1 MSGAGQNIEPPAI
14 AFGCLP
20 ATAIRYLPR
29 PEGEAS
35 FTDAR
40 RSDLDSIV
48 HMTRILLVRHAPTPE
63 TGDRLTG
70 RAPGVSLD
78 RQGRQAA
85 RAVADALAGLEV
97 EAVYSSPIER
107 TMETAAIVAGPHE
120 MQPVVDPGLI
130 EMDFGGWT
138 GQTLESLRRLKAW
151 KSVQMTPSRFRFPNG
166 ESFAEAQHRSVAS
179 VERIAG
185 THAGKTVVA
194 VSHSDIIK
202 LVIAHYLGQAL
213 DLFQRLRISTAS
225 VSELRFDGDEAPAV
239 VSVNATGVV
248 V

>member
-1 MSGAGQNIEPPAI
+1 
-14 AFGCLP
+14 
-20 ATAIRYLPR
+20 
-29 PEGEAS
+29 
-35 FTDAR
+35 
-40 RSDLDSIV
+40 
-48 HMTRILLVRHAPTPE
+48 MTRILLVRHAPTPE

-78 RQGRQAA
+78 GKGRQAA
-85 RAVADALAGLEV
+85 RAVAAALAGLDI

-107 TMETAAIVAGPHE
+107 TMETAAFVARPHDL
-120 MQPVVDPGLI
+120 QPVVEPGLI
-130 EMDFGGWT
+130 EMDFGRWT
-138 GQTLESLRRLKAW
+138 GRTLESLRRHQAW
-151 KSVQMTPSRFRFPNG
+151 QSVQTTPSRFRFPDG
-166 ESFAEAQHRSVAS
+166 ESFAEAQHRSAGS

-185 THAGKTVVA
+185 MHEGKTVVA

-225 VSELRFDGDEAPAV
+225 ISELHIDGDRPHAV

-248 V
+248 A

>member
-1 MSGAGQNIEPPAI
+1 
-14 AFGCLP
+14 
-20 ATAIRYLPR
+20 
-29 PEGEAS
+29 
-35 FTDAR
+35 
-40 RSDLDSIV
+40 
-48 HMTRILLVRHAPTPE
+48 MTRILLVRHAPTPE

-70 RAPGVSLD
+70 RAPGVALD
-78 RQGRQAA
+78 RRGRQAA
-85 RAVADALAGLEV
+85 RTVAEALAGLDI

-107 TMETAAIVAGPHE
+107 TMETAAVVAGPHGL
-120 MQPVVDPGLI
+120 QPVIEPGLI

-151 KSVQMTPSRFRFPNG
+151 RSVQMTPSRFRFPGG
-166 ESFAEAQHRSVAS
+166 ESFAEAQHRSVES

-185 THAGKTVVA
+185 AHEGETVVA

-225 VSELRFDGDEAPAV
+225 VSELLIDGDQPPAV
-239 VSVNATGVV
+239 VSVNANEVV
-248 V
+248 A

>member
-1 MSGAGQNIEPPAI
+1 
-14 AFGCLP
+14 
-20 ATAIRYLPR
+20 
-29 PEGEAS
+29 
-35 FTDAR
+35 
-40 RSDLDSIV
+40 
-48 HMTRILLVRHAPTPE
+48 MTRILLVRHAPTPE

-78 RQGRQAA
+78 GKGRQAA
-85 RAVADALAGLEV
+85 RAVAAALAGLDI

-107 TMETAAIVAGPHE
+107 TMETAAFVARPHDL
-120 MQPVVDPGLI
+120 QPVVEPGLI
-130 EMDFGGWT
+130 EMDFGRWT
-138 GQTLESLRRLKAW
+138 GRTLESLRRHRAW
-151 KSVQMTPSRFRFPNG
+151 QSVQTTPSRFRFPDG
-166 ESFAEAQHRSVAS
+166 ESFAAAQHRSVGS

-185 THAGKTVVA
+185 MHEGKTVVA

-225 VSELRFDGDEAPAV
+225 ISELQIDGDRPHAV

-248 V
+248 A

>member
-1 MSGAGQNIEPPAI
+1 
-14 AFGCLP
+14 
-20 ATAIRYLPR
+20 
-29 PEGEAS
+29 
-35 FTDAR
+35 
-40 RSDLDSIV
+40 
-48 HMTRILLVRHAPTPE
+48 MTRILLVRHAPTPE
-63 TGDRLTG
+63 TGDLLTG

-85 RAVADALAGLEV
+85 RAAAKAMAGLDV

-107 TMETAAIVAGPHE
+107 TMETAAFVARPHQL
-120 MQPVVDPGLI
+120 QPVAEPGLI

-138 GQTLESLRRLKAW
+138 GQTLESLRGLKAW
-151 KSVQMTPSRFRFPNG
+151 QSVQVTPSRFRFPDG
-166 ESFAEAQHRSVAS
+166 ESFAEAQHRSVES

-185 THAGKTVVA
+185 RHEGKTVVA

-225 VSELRFDGDEAPAV
+225 ISELQIDRDQPPAV
-239 VSVNATGVV
+239 VSINVTGMVA
-248 V
+248 